1 MVFLVKRTERAGSC
15 RCQEKHRVRA
25 GGTHGD
31 GRSVGLSEWRVA
43 RYGKPR
49 SVACRP
55 AVMCL
60 STGERLVQRECLVRF
75 GGGEGNVSAKNLE
88 LAIKV
93 LVPLSNARGQVTPS
107 ADSGEGRLCGNSSG
121 GVAVP
126 IVPLGTRA
134 ESPSECRAKTGL
146 KSSLR
151 EWHRPS

>member
-1 MVFLVKRTERAGSC
+1 MITLSFTQSRDGAVTKDGKLRKRRSVIFSGPITQHSLSAGHSPEGGAVKRPGIP
-15 RCQEKHRVRA
+15 
-25 GGTHGD
+25 
-31 GRSVGLSEWRVA
+31 GLCSLPHP
-43 RYGKPR
+43 GIPKGPP
-49 SVACRP
+49 SP
-55 AVMCL
+55 L
-60 STGERLVQRECLVRF
+60 SS
-75 GGGEGNVSAKNLE
+75 GNRKRKWEPVSWL
-88 LAIKV
+88 
-93 LVPLSNARGQVTPS
+93 PLSNARGQVTPS